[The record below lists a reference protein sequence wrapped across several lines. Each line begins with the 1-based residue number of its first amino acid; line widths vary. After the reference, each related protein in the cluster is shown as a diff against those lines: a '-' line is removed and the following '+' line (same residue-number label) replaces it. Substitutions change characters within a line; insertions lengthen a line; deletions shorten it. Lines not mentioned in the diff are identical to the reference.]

1 MRGGGKGPSPP
12 TAAEIPLSPADADF
26 LAGLGSGACG
36 GDLSPER
43 RAIAEPAGSSP
54 LGWVLLSAA
63 HAPGD
68 KSASMSQPLGNGNT
82 PYRGVALIKVYFK

>member
-1 MRGGGKGPSPP
+1 MGSGKSPSPS
-12 TAAEIPLSPADADF
+12 TAAEIRLSLVDADF
-26 LAGLGSGACG
+26 LAGFGHRGCG

-43 RAIAEPAGSSP
+43 RGSAEPAGSSP

-63 HAPGD
+63 HAPSD